1 MRAAWYADLESLE
14 VINQDSETRE
24 VILRMAG
31 LARGGR
37 LGTFRAVVGSDPDL
51 DEHTRRWALD
61 LASDE
66 GFLFAVED
74 YVARCTKVH

>member
-1 MRAAWYADLESLE
+1 MHALTYSGIGSLE
-14 VINQDSETRE
+14 VIRQDDTTRE

-37 LGTFRAVVGSDPDL
+37 LDTSVAVVGVDPEL
-51 DEHTRRWALD
+51 DEHTRSFALE

-74 YVARCTKVH
+74 YVARCHTLH